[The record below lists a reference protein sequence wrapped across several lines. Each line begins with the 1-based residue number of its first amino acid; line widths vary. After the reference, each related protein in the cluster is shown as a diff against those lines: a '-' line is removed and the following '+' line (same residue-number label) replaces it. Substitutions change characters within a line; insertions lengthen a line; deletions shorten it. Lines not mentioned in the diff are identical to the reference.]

1 MRNRKKVL
9 EAHQRSGQG
18 TLGDSPTDGGPA
30 RAKWLRW
37 LLWLAAIALLWLA
50 LRNLDWAT
58 LWQAIRDLQWHEI
71 AILAVVNLG
80 ALLVMTC
87 RWWLIVRSYGLR
99 AAYPRLAAFRLA
111 AFSVSYFTPGP
122 HFGGEPLQVH
132 LLQREL
138 DISST
143 EASATVA
150 LDKSMELTANF
161 SFLLFGLIVLL
172 GLGLFP
178 ELPRVPLLVV
188 ALLLLSLPVLHLMA
202 AARGRRPLAAG
213 LKRLP
218 PALRQ
223 MRRLEQLTLWLAET
237 EAQIA
242 RFFSGHPL
250 WFIAAGLA
258 SILTWVVLVVEYW
271 LMARFLG
278 LTLSPLEA
286 IAALTGARVAYLLPL
301 PAGLGTLEASQVLA
315 VAALGYP
322 AAAGAALALV
332 IRVRDVLFG
341 GLGLLIGGLSANGR
355 NPLRRGRPPRQS
367 SSE

>member
-1 MRNRKKVL
+1 MEDRQDGL
-9 EAHQRSGQG
+9 EARKRSGQAPPG
-18 TLGDSPTDGGPA
+18 GWPANDGPRRSG
-30 RAKWLRW
+30 RLRW

-58 LWQAIRDLQWHEI
+58 LWQAISNLTWLEI
-71 AILAVVNLG
+71 GILVVVNFA
-80 ALLVMTC
+80 ALLVMAC
-87 RWWLIVRSYGLR
+87 RWWLVVRSYGLR
-99 AAYPRLAAFRLA
+99 AAYARLAAYRLA

-138 DISST
+138 EISSS

-150 LDKSMELTANF
+150 LDKSIELAANF

-178 ELPRVPLLVV
+178 ELPRVPLLLA
-188 ALLLLSLPVLHLMA
+188 ALLLLSLPILHLTA
-202 AARGRRPLAAG
+202 AARGHRPFAAV
-213 LKRLP
+213 LSRLP
-218 PALRQ
+218 GGLRE
-223 MRRLEQLTLWLAET
+223 LHTLDQLAFWLAET
-237 EAQIA
+237 EAQIE

-250 WFIAAGLA
+250 WFVAAGLA
-258 SILTWVVLVVEYW
+258 SVLTWVVLAVEYW

-278 LTLSPLEA
+278 LALTPLEA
-286 IAALTGARVAYLLPL
+286 IAALTGARVAYLLPM

-332 IRVRDVLFG
+332 IRARDVLFG
-341 GLGLLIGGLSANGR
+341 GLGLLIGGLAASDGN
-355 NPLRRGRPPRQS
+355 LLQRGRPTGQS
-367 SSE
+367 GSE